1 MPNHFFNKKSPVFK
15 NEVKNGYLNVSILIK
30 EPKNKT
36 ESSQREGFYKQTS
49 YATKHLESCSH
60 FFVRKLDIGA
70 YYFSG
75 EYKFDFLSISE
86 HLRKLN
92 IEK

>member
-1 MPNHFFNKKSPVFK
+1 MKLKTGDL
-15 NEVKNGYLNVSILIK
+15 NGSVLIK

-49 YATKHLESCSH
+49 SSTKHLESCSH

-70 YYFSG
+70 YQKTSFS
-75 EYKFDFLSISE
+75 YHK
-86 HLRKLN
+86 R
-92 IEK
+92 